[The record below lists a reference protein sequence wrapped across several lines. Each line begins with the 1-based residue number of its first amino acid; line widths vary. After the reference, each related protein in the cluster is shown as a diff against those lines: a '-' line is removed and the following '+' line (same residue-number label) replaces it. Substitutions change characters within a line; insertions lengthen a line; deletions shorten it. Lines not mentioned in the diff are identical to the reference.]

1 MDTRKYGSKLVGKN
15 ILVFGGTSGIGY
27 CVAEAALEQ
36 GASVFISGY
45 NPNKL
50 RSAVSNLLE
59 AYPTAANRL
68 NGKTSDLSVAEKL
81 EENLTSFLAAAT
93 ETSKIDHIVFTSGND
108 LHIGHVS
115 SITIDQVYAAGAV
128 RFFAPI
134 ILAKLSVKFL
144 RPGPESSITFTGGA
158 GSQRPPP
165 NFAIAGAY
173 TAGLEG
179 LARGLAVDL
188 KPLRVN
194 VVAVGAVHTEMLDKA
209 VRSQS
214 GLLEAFECQTTVGKL
229 GRPEDVAEAYI
240 YVMKD
245 HFITGS
251 TIATNGGFLL
261 A

>member
-1 MDTRKYGSKLVGKN
+1 MDGRKYASKLAGKH
-15 ILVFGGTSGIGY
+15 ILVFGGTSGIGF

-36 GASVFISGY
+36 GASVIISGS

-50 RSAVSNLLE
+50 TSALTKLLE
-59 AYPTAANRL
+59 AYPTAGNRL
-68 NGKTSDLSVAEKL
+68 NGKTCDLSIPEKL
-81 EENLTSFLAAAT
+81 EENLTSILTTAT
-93 ETSKIDHIVFTSGND
+93 ESSKIDHIVFTSGND
-108 LHIGHVS
+108 LHLDHVS
-115 SITIDQVYAAGAV
+115 RIAIDQVYAAGVV

-134 ILAKLSVKFL
+134 MLAKLSSHFL
-144 RPGPESSITFTGGA
+144 QPGPGSSITFTGGA

-179 LARGLAVDL
+179 LVRGLSVDL

-194 VVAVGAVHTEMLDKA
+194 LVAVGAVRTEMLDKA
-209 VRSQS
+209 VRSQD
-214 GLLEAFECQTTVGKL
+214 GLLKALESQTTVGCL
-229 GRPEDVAEAYI
+229 GQPEDVAEAYI

-251 TIATNGGFLL
+251 TIGTNGGYLL
-261 A
+261 V